1 MRSRSAALY
10 VRRINPLAQAF
21 HNIGGGVAV
30 PLFSAVQHT
39 RSGLHR
45 RAHHRVR
52 QVVGDI
58 SGWEFHS
65 GDEPAFPFVAVVVLR
80 ADPGQLWITRHQ
92 RQEERAAV
100 VIEFVEGVIPIGDF
114 TGVTGDVERFHNS
127 ICEQVVDGQPGSA
140 LELVL
145 YSWRFLAGISASTF
159 CVQLE
164 LPFRSR

>member
-1 MRSRSAALY
+1 MRRRGSLLFVSGLLSRRRMASD
-10 VRRINPLAQAF
+10 VRRINPIAQAF
-21 HNIGGGVAV
+21 HNIGGGVSV

-39 RSGLHR
+39 CSGLHR

-58 SGWEFHS
+58 SGREFHS
-65 GDEPAFPFVAVVVLR
+65 GDEPAFPFAAVVVLR
-80 ADPGQLWITRHQ
+80 AHPRQRRIARHQ

-127 ICEQVVDGQPGSA
+127 ICEQVVDGQPGS
-140 LELVL
+140 V
-145 YSWRFLAGISASTF
+145 
-159 CVQLE
+159 V
-164 LPFRSR
+164 SRVCGFGVWHR